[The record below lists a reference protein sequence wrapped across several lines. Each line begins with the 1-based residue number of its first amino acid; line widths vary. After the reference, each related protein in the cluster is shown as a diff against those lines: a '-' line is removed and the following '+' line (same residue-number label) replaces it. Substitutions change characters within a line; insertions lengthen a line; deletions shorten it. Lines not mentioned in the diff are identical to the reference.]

1 MAARRPAGKESLCYL
16 WRECGMK
23 QAGKEGTREESLGRV
38 GCSGAIHS
46 ALRTAKEGEMVG
58 WICRLN
64 GHECEQTLGDSEGQG
79 SLACCSPWDRQE
91 SDTTE
96 QLNKSA
102 LRTVKE
108 MRLGTCGIRGK
119 VRAGSGVWG
128 MTSTYVIAAP
138 RRVDQAELGSSRTE
152 HHA

>member
-1 MAARRPAGKESLCYL
+1 MFNAGEEKNTSQFKVQ
-16 WRECGMK
+16 GMLYFSDF
-23 QAGKEGTREESLGRV
+23 R
-38 GCSGAIHS
+38 
-46 ALRTAKEGEMVG
+46 
-58 WICRLN
+58 
-64 GHECEQTLGDSEGQG
+64 HECEQTLGDSEGQG

>member
-1 MAARRPAGKESLCYL
+1 
-16 WRECGMK
+16 MK

-108 MRLGTCGIRGK
+108 MRLGTCGIGK
-119 VRAGSGVWG
+119 GQGWQWCLG
-128 MTSTYVIAAP
+128 D
-138 RRVDQAELGSSRTE
+138 DQHICDSCPQEGGPS
-152 HHA
+152 